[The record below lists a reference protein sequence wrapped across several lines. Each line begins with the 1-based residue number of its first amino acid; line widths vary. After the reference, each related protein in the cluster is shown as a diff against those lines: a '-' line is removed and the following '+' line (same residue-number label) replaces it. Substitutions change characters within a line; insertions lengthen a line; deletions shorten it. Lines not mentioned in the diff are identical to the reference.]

1 MRLPFFNK
9 SEPQEPVAFED
20 SLIEDPERQ
29 KARHR
34 LIGAA
39 FLVAVGF
46 IGLPLIFDSKPKQH
60 NNDVAIQIIQPGIK
74 SEEDKSV
81 KEEAK
86 ELANEVKETPKEAPK
101 EAKDAKKDIPPV
113 AKTLDKG
120 EEMLSVPETKPTKV
134 TAGKFILQIGA
145 FSSEERVKNWQAK
158 LTEQKVSSYVENKT
172 NKEGVKLFML
182 RSGPYADRTAAEA
195 AEKKVKRVGL
205 TPRVI
210 EQKTE

>member
-81 KEEAK
+81 KEEAMTTGDVRG
-86 ELANEVKETPKEAPK
+86 LGFVSGNPLVGDGFVLNLP
-101 EAKDAKKDIPPV
+101 
-113 AKTLDKG
+113 
-120 EEMLSVPETKPTKV
+120 
-134 TAGKFILQIGA
+134 
-145 FSSEERVKNWQAK
+145 SSQTF
-158 LTEQKVSSYVENKT
+158 L
-172 NKEGVKLFML
+172 
-182 RSGPYADRTAAEA
+182 PH
-195 AEKKVKRVGL
+195 
-205 TPRVI
+205 
-210 EQKTE
+210 